1 MMSMTLNTA
10 AQVSD
15 TYSQI
20 NSLQAVI
27 DNLQAALSA
36 KTPVS
41 ISSISFFDIIAGVS
55 FDEGVI
61 GPADAAVVI
70 QTLLGAMN
78 AKMAVMMTTL
88 AAYP

>member
-1 MMSMTLNTA
+1 MAMTLDTA

-15 TYSQI
+15 TYAQI

-36 KTPVS
+36 KAPIS

-55 FDEGVI
+55 FDDGVI
-61 GPADAAVVI
+61 GPAEATLVI

-78 AKMAVMMTTL
+78 AKMATMMNTL